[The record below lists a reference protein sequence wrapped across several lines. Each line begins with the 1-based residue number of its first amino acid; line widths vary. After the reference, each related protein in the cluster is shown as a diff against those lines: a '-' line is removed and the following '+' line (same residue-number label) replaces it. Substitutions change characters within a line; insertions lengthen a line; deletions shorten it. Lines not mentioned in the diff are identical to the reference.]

1 LNESV
6 WAFIFSGHLEKFLMA
21 NKPTYEELE
30 QKLKELEKQI
40 SDMSVFETTNKG
52 TREPAERILSIVRQ
66 PFLVLDAELKVIFA
80 NRSFYQV
87 FKVSRQETEGQLLY
101 DLGNGQWDIPKL
113 RKRIEDILFTDT
125 TFYDFKVEHEF
136 DHIGRRMIRLN
147 ARRISRETNKTPL
160 IFLIVEDLPER
171 NLAEMELKSSEERL
185 AQVERIAH
193 LGNWT
198 WNILTNELEWS
209 DEVYRIFGRVPQ
221 EFEVTYDIFLNFVH
235 PEDREFVV
243 QSLDEAL
250 YKNKPY
256 RIDHRIILSD
266 GTERMVHEQAEVIFN
281 ETGIPIQMNG
291 TVQDIT
297 EFTRTKH
304 ELRKSK
310 ARLQSIF
317 DGISDPLIL
326 LGKGLTIHAVNRPT
340 LDYYMLKNPDQII
353 GKPCFVGLSNRS
365 EICDGCIIPAA
376 VSEGREHKFQ
386 RRGLKESEQF
396 EEVSLYP
403 IIDDNGNVEATIIRI
418 QNITEEKRM
427 EKQLIQSEKLAS
439 IGVLV
444 SGIAH
449 EINNPNNYI
458 SVNIPILRD
467 YIKTVIPIIDEYAQK
482 HPDLEILNMPY
493 AEFREDIFELLD
505 NIQHG
510 SIQIKSIVK
519 DLKVFSKPEQDKPI
533 EKIDLKPMLEKVVAF
548 CWSKIK
554 KTVKTFNV
562 NIPENLPE
570 ILIDSRPLEQILTNL
585 LINAANAFDKPFD
598 ENSQVDLVVSMDNS
612 KKHQLIIEV
621 SDNGRGMDE
630 KTIEKIFDPFFTSNP
645 SEEGTGLG
653 MYIVHNLIEKIGGRI
668 QVESKLGKGSKFT
681 LIFDTG

>member
-1 LNESV
+1 
-6 WAFIFSGHLEKFLMA
+6 M
-21 NKPTYEELE
+21 
-30 QKLKELEKQI
+30 EKQI
-40 SDMSVFETTNKG
+40 SNMSVLETTNKG
-52 TREPAERILSIVRQ
+52 THEPAERILSIVRQ
-66 PFLVLDAELKVIFA
+66 PFLVLDAEVKVIFA

-87 FKVSRQETEGQLLY
+87 FNVSRQETEGQLLY
-101 DLGNGQWDIPKL
+101 DLCKGQWDIPGL
-113 RKRIEDILFTDT
+113 RKRIEDILRMDA
-125 TFYDFKVEHEF
+125 TFYDYKVEHEF
-136 DHIGRRMIRLN
+136 QHIGLRVVRLN
-147 ARRISRETNKTPL
+147 ARRISGETNKTPL

-193 LGNWT
+193 LGHWT
-198 WNILTNELEWS
+198 WNIVTNELDWS

-221 EFEVTYDIFLNFVH
+221 EFEVTYDTFLNFVH
-235 PEDREFVV
+235 PEDRKFVI
-243 QSLDEAL
+243 QSVDEAL
-250 YKNKPY
+250 YGNKPY

-266 GTERMVHEQAEVIFN
+266 GRERLVHEEAEVIFN
-281 ETGIPIQMNG
+281 ETGRPIQMNG

-304 ELRKSK
+304 ELRKSR
-310 ARLQSIF
+310 AMLQSIF

-326 LGKGLTIHAVNRPT
+326 LDKGLTIHAVNRPT
-340 LDYYMLKNPDQII
+340 LDYYMLKNADQII
-353 GKPCFVGLSNRS
+353 GKPCFVGLGNQN
-365 EICDGCIIPAA
+365 EICEECTIPKTL
-376 VSEGREHKFQ
+376 SEGRQQKFQ
-386 RRGLKESEQF
+386 RRGLKDPEQF

-403 IIDDNGNVEATIIRI
+403 IIDDIGNIEATIIRI

-467 YIKTVIPIIDEYAQK
+467 YIKTVIPIIDEYAEK
-482 HPDLEILNMPY
+482 HPDLKVLHMPY

-510 SIQIKSIVK
+510 STQIKSIVK
-519 DLKVFSKPEQDKPI
+519 DLKVFSKPERDKPI
-533 EKIDLKPMLEKVVAF
+533 EKIDLKPMLEKVVAL
-548 CWSKIK
+548 CWSKIR
-554 KTVKTFNV
+554 KTVKTLNV

-570 ILIDSRPLEQILTNL
+570 IFIDSRLLEQILTNL
-585 LINAANAFDKPFD
+585 LINAANAFDKPFN
-598 ENSQVDLVVSMDNS
+598 ENSQINLVVSMDKS
-612 KKHQLIIEV
+612 KENHLIIEV

-668 QVESKLGKGSKFT
+668 QVESKLGEGSKFT
-681 LIFDTG
+681 LILDTS

>member
-1 LNESV
+1 MS
-6 WAFIFSGHLEKFLMA
+6 S
-21 NKPTYEELE
+21 KPTYEELE

-40 SDMSVFETTNKG
+40 SDMSAFETTNKG

-66 PFLVLDAELKVIFA
+66 PFLALDAELKVIFA

-101 DLGNGQWDIPKL
+101 DLGNGQWNIPKL
-113 RKRIEDILFTDT
+113 RKRIEDILLMDT
-125 TFYDFKVEHEF
+125 TFYDYKIKHKF
-136 DHIGRRMIRLN
+136 DHIGRRVIRLN
-147 ARRISRETNKTPL
+147 TRRISGETSKTPL
-160 IFLIVEDLPER
+160 IFLMVEDLPER

-198 WNILTNELEWS
+198 WNILTNELDWS

-221 EFEVTYDIFLNFVH
+221 EFEVTYDIFLNFIH
-235 PEDREFVV
+235 PEDREFVIRSV
-243 QSLDEAL
+243 GEAL
-250 YKNKPY
+250 YENKPY

-266 GTERMVHEQAEVIFN
+266 GRERMVHEQAEVIFN
-281 ETGIPIQMNG
+281 ETGRPIQMNG

-297 EFTRTKH
+297 KLTMTKH

-340 LDYYMLKNPDQII
+340 LDYYMLKNTDQII
-353 GKPCFVGLSNRS
+353 GKPCFAGLGNRS
-365 EICDGCIIPAA
+365 EICDGCTIPET
-376 VSEGREHKFQ
+376 VSEGTQRKFQ
-386 RRGLKESEQF
+386 RRGLKDSEQF

-403 IIDDNGNVEATIIRI
+403 IIDDKGNVEASIIRI
-418 QNITEEKRM
+418 QDITEEKRM

-458 SVNIPILRD
+458 SVNIPILRE
-467 YIKTVIPIIDEYAQK
+467 YIKTMIPIIDEYTEK
-482 HPDLEILNMPY
+482 HPDLEILHMPY
-493 AEFREDIFELLD
+493 VEFRVDIFELLD

-510 SIQIKSIVK
+510 SKQIKSIVK
-519 DLKVFSKPEQDKPI
+519 ELKVFSKPETDKPI
-533 EKIDLKPMLEKVVAF
+533 EKIDLKPMFEKVFAF
-548 CWSKIK
+548 CWSKIR
-554 KTVKTFNV
+554 KTVKTFNI

-570 ILIDSRPLEQILTNL
+570 IAIDSQLLEQILINL
-585 LINAANAFDKPFD
+585 LINAANAFDAPFY
-598 ENSQVDLVVSMDNS
+598 ENSRVDLVVSMDDS
-612 KKHQLIIEV
+612 KKNQLIIEV

-630 KTIEKIFDPFFTSNP
+630 KTLEKIFDPFFTTSP

-653 MYIVHNLIEKIGGRI
+653 MYIVHNLIEKIGARI
-668 QVESKLGKGSKFT
+668 QVESKLGEGSKFT
-681 LIFDTG
+681 LIFDTS

>member
-1 LNESV
+1 
-6 WAFIFSGHLEKFLMA
+6 M
-21 NKPTYEELE
+21 
-30 QKLKELEKQI
+30 EKQI
-40 SDMSVFETTNKG
+40 SGMSVLEKPG
-52 TREPAERILSIVRQ
+52 KESRESAERILSIVRQ

-80 NRSFYQV
+80 NRSFYQI
-87 FKVSRQETEGQLLY
+87 FKVSPQETEGQLLF
-101 DLGNGQWDIPKL
+101 DLGKGQWDTPKL
-113 RKRIEDILFTDT
+113 REMIEDILLRNT
-125 TFYDFKVEHEF
+125 TFYDDKLEHEF
-136 DHIGRRMIRLN
+136 EHIGRRVIRLN
-147 ARRISRETNKTPL
+147 ARQILVGTNKTPL
-160 IFLIVEDLPER
+160 IFLIVEDLLER
-171 NLAEMELKSSEERL
+171 NLAEMELKRRKERL

-198 WNILTNELEWS
+198 WDIVTNELNWS
-209 DEVYRIFGRVPQ
+209 DEVYRIFGLVPQ
-221 EFEVTYDIFLNFVH
+221 EFEVTYDTFLNFVH
-235 PEDREFVV
+235 PEDREFVL
-243 QSLDEAL
+243 QSLDKAL

-266 GTERMVHEQAEVIFN
+266 GRERMVHEQAEVIFN
-281 ETGIPIQMNG
+281 KTGRPVQMNG

-297 EFTRTKH
+297 EFTKTKQ

-326 LGKGLTIHAVNRPT
+326 LGKGFTIHAVNRPT
-340 LDYYMLKNPDQII
+340 LDYYMMKNADQII
-353 GKPCFVGLSNRS
+353 GKPCFAGLRRQSK
-365 EICDGCIIPAA
+365 ICEGCTIPKI
-376 VSEGREHKFQ
+376 VLEGRQQKFQ
-386 RRGLKESEQF
+386 RRGLKNPEQF

-403 IIDDNGNVEATIIRI
+403 ITDDNGKVEATIIRI
-418 QNITEEKRM
+418 QDITEEKRM

-482 HPDLEILNMPY
+482 HPDLEIMSMPY

-510 SIQIKSIVK
+510 SRRIKSIVK
-519 DLKVFSKPEQDKPI
+519 DLKVFSRPEQDKPI
-533 EKIDLKPMLEKVVAF
+533 EKIDLQPMLDKVVAF

-554 KTVKTFNV
+554 KSVKTFNV

-570 ILIDSRPLEQILTNL
+570 ILIDSPLLEQILTNL

-598 ENSQVDLVVSMDNS
+598 ENSQVNLVVSMHNS
-612 KKHQLIIEV
+612 KKHQLTIEV

-630 KTIEKIFDPFFTSNP
+630 KTIEKIFDPFFTTNP

-668 QVESKLGKGSKFT
+668 QVVSKLGEGSKFT
-681 LIFDTG
+681 LIFDTA

>member
-1 LNESV
+1 
-6 WAFIFSGHLEKFLMA
+6 MA
-21 NKPTYEELE
+21 NKPTYEELV
-30 QKLKELEKQI
+30 QTIKELKKQVSRI
-40 SDMSVFETTNKG
+40 SPLQKSIKE

-66 PFLVLDAELKVIFA
+66 PFLVLDASVKVIFA

-101 DLGNGQWDIPKL
+101 DLGKGQWDIPRL
-113 RKRIEDILFTDT
+113 REVIEDILVMDT
-125 TFYDFKVEHEF
+125 TFHDYKVEHEF
-136 DHIGRRMIRLN
+136 EHIGRRVIRLN
-147 ARRISRETNKTPL
+147 ARRVRVETNKTPL

-171 NLAEMELKSSEERL
+171 NLAEMELKRSEGRL

-198 WNILTNELEWS
+198 WNIVTNELNWS

-221 EFEVTYDIFLNFVH
+221 EFEVTYDTFLSFVH
-235 PEDREFVV
+235 PEDRKFVA
-243 QSLDEAL
+243 QSVGEAL

-266 GTERMVHEQAEVIFN
+266 GRERMVHEQAEVIFN
-281 ETGIPIQMNG
+281 ETGRPVRMNG

-297 EFTRTKH
+297 KVTRTKQ

-340 LDYYMLKNPDQII
+340 LDYYTIKNPDQIM
-353 GKPCFVGLSNRS
+353 GKPCFSGLGNRS
-365 EICDGCIIPAA
+365 EICAGCIIPAA
-376 VSEGREHKFQ
+376 VSDGRQHKFQ
-386 RRGLKESEQF
+386 RRGLKNSEKF

-418 QNITEEKRM
+418 QDITEEKRM

-467 YIKTVIPIIDEYAQK
+467 YINRVIPIIDEYAKK

-510 SIQIKSIVK
+510 SRQIKSIVK
-519 DLKVFSKPEQDKPI
+519 DLKVFSRPEQDKPI
-533 EKIDLKPMLEKVVAF
+533 EKTDLKPMLEKVVAF
-548 CWSKIK
+548 CWSKIRK
-554 KTVKTFNV
+554 SVKTFNV

-585 LINAANAFDKPFD
+585 LINASNAFDKPFN
-598 ENSQVDLVVSMDNS
+598 ENSQVNLVVFMDNS
-612 KKHQLIIEV
+612 KEHQLIIEV

-668 QVESKLGKGSKFT
+668 QVESKLGKGSKFR
-681 LIFDTG
+681 LIFDTV

>member
-1 LNESV
+1 
-6 WAFIFSGHLEKFLMA
+6 MA
-21 NKPTYEELE
+21 DKPAYEELE

-40 SDMSVFETTNKG
+40 SDRSVLETTNKG
-52 TREPAERILSIVRQ
+52 THEPAERILSIVRQ

-101 DLGNGQWDIPKL
+101 DLVKGQWDIPRL
-113 RKRIEDILFTDT
+113 RELIEDILLRDT
-125 TFYDFKVEHEF
+125 TFYDYKVEHEF
-136 DHIGRRMIRLN
+136 EHIGRRVIRLN
-147 ARRISRETNKTPL
+147 ARRISGETNKTPL

-171 NLAEMELKSSEERL
+171 NLAEMELKSSEKRL

-193 LGNWT
+193 LGNWS
-198 WNILTNELEWS
+198 WNIVTNELDWS

-221 EFEVTYDIFLNFVH
+221 EFEVTYDTFLSLVH
-235 PEDREFVV
+235 PEDRKFVV
-243 QSLDEAL
+243 QSVDEAL

-266 GTERMVHEQAEVIFN
+266 GRERMVHEQAEVIFN
-281 ETGIPIQMNG
+281 ETGRPIQMNG

-340 LDYYMLKNPDQII
+340 LDYYMIKNPDQII
-353 GKPCFVGLSNRS
+353 GKPCFVGLVNRS

-376 VSEGREHKFQ
+376 VSEGKKHKFQ
-386 RRGLKESEQF
+386 RRSLKDSEQF
-396 EEVSLYP
+396 EEVSLYQ
-403 IIDDNGNVEATIIRI
+403 IKDNSGNIEATIIRI
-418 QNITEEKRM
+418 HDITEEKRM

-467 YIKTVIPIIDEYAQK
+467 YIKTVIPIIDEYAEN
-482 HPDLEILNMPY
+482 HPDLEVLNMPY

-510 SIQIKSIVK
+510 SGQIKSIVK
-519 DLKVFSKPEQDKPI
+519 DLKVFSRPEQDKPI

-548 CWSKIK
+548 CRSKIR
-554 KTVKTFNV
+554 KTVKTLNV

-570 ILIDSRPLEQILTNL
+570 VLIDSRPLEQILTNL
-585 LINAANAFDKPFD
+585 LINAANAFDKPFN
-598 ENSQVDLVVSMDNS
+598 ENSQVDLVVSMDKS
-612 KKHQLIIEV
+612 KANHLIIEV

-668 QVESKLGKGSKFT
+668 QVESELGKGSKFT

>member
-1 LNESV
+1 
-6 WAFIFSGHLEKFLMA
+6 
-21 NKPTYEELE
+21 
-30 QKLKELEKQI
+30 LEKQI
-40 SDMSVFETTNKG
+40 SNMSVLETTNKG
-52 TREPAERILSIVRQ
+52 THEPAERILSIVRQ
-66 PFLVLDAELKVIFA
+66 PFLVLDAEVKVIFA

-101 DLGNGQWDIPKL
+101 DLCKGQWDIPGL
-113 RKRIEDILFTDT
+113 RKRIEDILRMDA
-125 TFYDFKVEHEF
+125 TFYDYKVEHEF
-136 DHIGRRMIRLN
+136 QHIGLRVVRLN
-147 ARRISRETNKTPL
+147 ARRISGETNKTPL

-193 LGNWT
+193 LGHWT
-198 WNILTNELEWS
+198 WNIVTNELDWS

-221 EFEVTYDIFLNFVH
+221 EFEVTYDTFLNFVH
-235 PEDREFVV
+235 PEDRKFVV
-243 QSLDEAL
+243 QSVDEAL
-250 YKNKPY
+250 YGNKPY

-266 GTERMVHEQAEVIFN
+266 GRERLVHEEAEVIFN
-281 ETGIPIQMNG
+281 ETGRPIQMNG

-304 ELRKSK
+304 ELRKSR
-310 ARLQSIF
+310 AMLQSIF

-326 LGKGLTIHAVNRPT
+326 LDKGLTIHAVNRPT
-340 LDYYMLKNPDQII
+340 LDYYMLKNADQII
-353 GKPCFVGLSNRS
+353 GKPCFVGLGNQN
-365 EICDGCIIPAA
+365 EICEECTIPKTL
-376 VSEGREHKFQ
+376 SEGRQQKFQ
-386 RRGLKESEQF
+386 RRGLKDPEQF

-403 IIDDNGNVEATIIRI
+403 IIDDIGNIEATIIRI

-467 YIKTVIPIIDEYAQK
+467 YIKTVIPIIDEYAEK
-482 HPDLEILNMPY
+482 HPDLKVLHMPY

-510 SIQIKSIVK
+510 STQIKSIVK
-519 DLKVFSKPEQDKPI
+519 DLKVFSKPERDKPT
-533 EKIDLKPMLEKVVAF
+533 EKIDLKPMLEKVVAL
-548 CWSKIK
+548 CWSKIR
-554 KTVKTFNV
+554 KTVKTLNV

-570 ILIDSRPLEQILTNL
+570 ILIDSRLLEQILTNL
-585 LINAANAFDKPFD
+585 LINAANAFDKPFN
-598 ENSQVDLVVSMDNS
+598 ENSQIDLVVSMDKS
-612 KKHQLIIEV
+612 KENHLIIEV

-668 QVESKLGKGSKFT
+668 QVESKLGEGSKFT
-681 LIFDTG
+681 LILDTS

>member
-1 LNESV
+1 MPDKPAHEES
-6 WAFIFSGHLEKFLMA
+6 
-21 NKPTYEELE
+21 E
-30 QKLKELEKQI
+30 QRPKELEKQI
-40 SDMSVFETTNKG
+40 SNMSVLETTNKG
-52 TREPAERILSIVRQ
+52 THEPAERILSIVRQ
-66 PFLVLDAELKVIFA
+66 PFLVLDAEVKVIFA

-101 DLGNGQWDIPKL
+101 DLCKGQWDIPGL
-113 RKRIEDILFTDT
+113 RKRIEDILRMDA
-125 TFYDFKVEHEF
+125 TFYDYKVEHEF
-136 DHIGRRMIRLN
+136 QHIGLRVVRLN
-147 ARRISRETNKTPL
+147 ARRISGETNKTPL

-193 LGNWT
+193 LGHWT
-198 WNILTNELEWS
+198 WNIVTNELDWS

-221 EFEVTYDIFLNFVH
+221 EFEVTYDTFLNFVH
-235 PEDREFVV
+235 PEDRKFVV
-243 QSLDEAL
+243 QSVDEAL
-250 YKNKPY
+250 YGNKPY

-266 GTERMVHEQAEVIFN
+266 GRERLVHEEAEVIFN
-281 ETGIPIQMNG
+281 ETGRPIQMNG

-310 ARLQSIF
+310 AMLQSIF

-326 LGKGLTIHAVNRPT
+326 LDKGLTIHAVNRPT
-340 LDYYMLKNPDQII
+340 LDYYMLKNADQII
-353 GKPCFVGLSNRS
+353 GKPCFAGLGNQS
-365 EICDGCIIPAA
+365 EICEECTIPKTL
-376 VSEGREHKFQ
+376 SEGRQQKFQ
-386 RRGLKESEQF
+386 RRGLKDPEQF

-403 IIDDNGNVEATIIRI
+403 IIDDSGNIEATIIRI

-467 YIKTVIPIIDEYAQK
+467 YIKTVIPIIDEYAEK
-482 HPDLEILNMPY
+482 HPDLKVLHMPY

-510 SIQIKSIVK
+510 STQIKSIVK
-519 DLKVFSKPEQDKPI
+519 DLKVFSKPERDKPI
-533 EKIDLKPMLEKVVAF
+533 EKIDLKPMLEKVVAL
-548 CWSKIK
+548 CWSKIR
-554 KTVKTFNV
+554 KTVKTLNV

-570 ILIDSRPLEQILTNL
+570 ILIDSRLLEQILTNL
-585 LINAANAFDKPFD
+585 LINAANAFDKPFN
-598 ENSQVDLVVSMDNS
+598 ENSRIDLVVSMDKS
-612 KKHQLIIEV
+612 KENHLIIEV

-681 LIFDTG
+681 LILDTS